1 MVTVPCEEIAAELV
15 LDLPDVVRIVDM
27 VETSVSMLVIN
38 VVDGGTETLL
48 LSVVVLDSVVSLL
61 DSNNADE
68 EVVLCELEVGV
79 AVSCKVGNDVDRA
92 VVLSVDC

>member
-1 MVTVPCEEIAAELV
+1 MVTVPCEEIAAQLV

-27 VETSVSMLVIN
+27 VETSASMLVIN

-48 LSVVVLDSVVSLL
+48 PSVVVLDSVVSLL
-61 DSNNADE
+61 DSHDADG

-79 AVSCKVGNDVDRA
+79 VVSCKVGNDVDRA
-92 VVLSVDC
+92 VVSSVDC